1 LRAPAS
7 ALTCTS
13 PIRIESEERMAGAPR
28 DEIRGEAG
36 AAAGKGSRPA
46 SERHTV
52 VLGTAT
58 PGGGFPLF
66 GAAFAEALG
75 ETDPDL
81 AIETRNTK
89 GSTENVTLLG
99 VGALDI
105 ALVQGEVAGPA
116 LAGQDGAGERLTVV
130 AAMYA
135 TAGLFAVLRHS
146 PHRAIT
152 DLRGLPV
159 VLGARGSGLVVLART
174 VLSGLGLDPDKDFR
188 AITLDRAGDGPAMV
202 MAGEAAAL
210 WGGGIGWPGFT
221 ALTEGP
227 GGARFIAPD
236 AAERARI
243 LARHP
248 FLKESTVPPLSYAGQ
263 TEPIT
268 SVGSWSLVLAGPRLS
283 EDAGYRIARALHRA
297 EGRLGARLAQARET
311 TLANTW
317 AATPSGALLHPG
329 VRRYLKEAGLSD

>member
-1 LRAPAS
+1 MEIGPG
-7 ALTCTS
+7 LT
-13 PIRIESEERMAGAPR
+13 R
-28 DEIRGEAG
+28 
-36 AAAGKGSRPA
+36 
-46 SERHTV
+46 ERHSV

-66 GAAFAEALG
+66 GAAFAEALS
-75 ETDPDL
+75 ESDPDL
-81 AIETRNTK
+81 TIETRNTK

-99 VGALDI
+99 AGALDI

-116 LAGQDGAGERLTVV
+116 LAAPRGTGAGLAVV

-135 TAGLFAVLRHS
+135 TAGLFALLRHS
-146 PHRAIT
+146 PHRAIS
-152 DLRGLPV
+152 DLRGFPL

-174 VLSGLGLDPDKDFR
+174 VLDGLGLDPDKDFR
-188 AITLDRAGDGPAMV
+188 AVTLDRAGDGPAMV
-202 MAGEAAAL
+202 MAGEAVAL

-221 ALTEGP
+221 ALAEGP

-243 LARHP
+243 LARHT
-248 FLKESTVPPLSYAGQ
+248 FLTEITVPALSYAGQ

-283 EDAGYRIARALHRA
+283 EEAGYRIARALHRA
-297 EGRLGARLAQARET
+297 EDRLGTRLAQARET
-311 TLANTW
+311 TLVNTR
-317 AATPSGALLHPG
+317 AATPSHALLHPG
-329 VRRYLKEAGLSD
+329 VQRYLKEAGLSD